1 MQKAVQYAGLIV
13 ALWCLVLSASGSPS
27 GLAAQP
33 PNDGVEILSLA
44 TEKCLDVADAS
55 VASGASVNQVRCHGN
70 ANQRWRAFPSNV
82 PGYVSFSSQNSSL
95 CLDVRLGGP
104 ADGTLQQFTCHKGDN
119 QLFRLEPVGDTT
131 GGVRIVARHSGKCL
145 DVPGGQTVDGL
156 AIQQWDCHN
165 GSNQRW
171 LYAEPGRHRYHLIVG
186 AITRLDFI
194 LREGRVYVFDM
205 RGFPAGGA
213 PVLHLWSDQ
222 RGHVAFN
229 TGPVSP
235 EVSRIS
241 YTVPAGH
248 TDVYRMFALARPGSA
263 PGTGTVT
270 VFQDNVLFQ
279 TRTNAPFGGAVV
291 NPLSSSLAERH
302 RYETTLVPGGITDS
316 YLLAFDRNG
325 HMLGHDDDGG
335 VGRAAALTGLYDVA
349 TLVVGAIDGTGAVA
363 LHVND
368 AFRDR
373 DGDGLGY
380 GLERELGTC
389 DVRGSRA
396 LCREIH
402 NLQDTDRD
410 GLTDAAEAIGIDG
423 AQPMHLQRWGA
434 IPVRKD
440 VFIEIDYTSC
450 YPRMPL
456 TEADAEA
463 IRDYFAVGPAA
474 DVRNPNGLGGVAV
487 HLDVGFE
494 PSKAANRTL
503 FGNWGGSNLIPKDHP
518 DKPSFRRPER
528 RNVFF
533 HGILHTGGQ
542 GIGSDGF
549 GFSLRNTT
557 GTCEDGITPVA
568 GDARNNVRTL
578 VHELGHALNLEHE
591 GGSGANPLGL
601 NCSVIYPSI
610 MNYADGTWG
619 QIGFAIGDEYPQV
632 KLNPARLCEA
642 DGLGGGDG
650 AHLRKFGLSTESAA
664 VDWNRDGVIQ
674 SCDRPVRARVNWFAP
689 SGCGTQVMGVHGQD
703 DGTLVRG
710 GSPSL
715 ARLGNYLYL
724 FYVDETGALK
734 YVRGKQGPQWPT
746 SGCPHGFAGRGNAPC
761 TDWSAPTDTP
771 ETAPINT
778 VRAIGVGGRMYVTY
792 TDTRSDAIHVLI
804 AEGAR
809 DDGHLIFW
817 TPKRTI
823 PESRAAAAPALSVLY
838 EQGFQGRVSRLLVA
852 LWPNSQTSRLEG
864 AHIDLAN
871 LPTAFLRRAAQQ
883 DGSGNPIL
891 TNGAPVTLAFWG
903 RDEGRNVANNQTWLA
918 LADSASLI
926 SIYRYDPAT
935 TRWRDMTASVFP
947 IRPSGEVDVRMGFAY
962 RPLVDGKGK
971 PLDPLKGEFTLAYG
985 ARTEGGVGSI
995 WISDVVDPARPPDQA
1010 LRFPFSLAGRIGHPW
1025 YGVDLGYRGGVD
1037 FFSDPGF
1044 PYLKGA
1050 IARPDGRISF
1060 LAYADGIFDLDF
1072 RTGSDFQV
1080 MERGICLRL
1089 RDRDEPFCGP
1099 PNVFGY

>member
-1 MQKAVQYAGLIV
+1 MR
-13 ALWCLVLSASGSPS
+13 STASGVGLTMAMSWLAFSVSSLAPS
-27 GLAAQP
+27 VVAQP
-33 PNDGVEILSLA
+33 QGGGVEILSVA

-55 VASGASVNQVRCHGN
+55 TASGASVNQVRCHGN
-70 ANQRWRAFPSNV
+70 ANQRWIASPASV
-82 PGYVSFSSQNSSL
+82 PGYVSFSSQNSRL

-104 ADGTLQQFTCHKGDN
+104 ADGTLQQFTCHYGDN
-119 QLFRLEPVGDTT
+119 QLFRLEPIDGAS
-131 GGVRIVARHSGKCL
+131 GAVRIVARHSGKCL
-145 DVPGGQTVDGL
+145 DVPGGQAVAGL
-156 AIQQWDCHN
+156 AIQQWDCHT

-171 LYAEPGRHRYHLIVG
+171 LYAEPGRYRYQLIVG
-186 AITRLDFI
+186 PITRLDFI
-194 LREGRVYVFDM
+194 LREGRAYLFEM
-205 RGFPAGGA
+205 RDIPAGGA
-213 PVLHLWSDQ
+213 PVLHLWSDEW
-222 RGHVAFN
+222 GHVAFN
-229 TGPVSP
+229 TGPAGPGLS
-235 EVSRIS
+235 SIS
-241 YTVPAGH
+241 YTVPAGKGGVH
-248 TDVYRMFALARPGSA
+248 RLFAFARPGTA
-263 PGTGTVT
+263 PGAGTLT
-270 VFQDNVLFQ
+270 VLQDGALYQ
-279 TRTNAPFGGAVV
+279 TRQNAPFGGAVV
-291 NPLSSSLAERH
+291 NPLSSTLLQRY

-325 HMLGHDDDGG
+325 RMIGHDDDGG
-335 VGRAAALTGLYDVA
+335 IGRAAALSGLIDVA

-363 LHVND
+363 LYVND

-396 LCREIH
+396 LCREVH

-410 GLTDAAEAIGIDG
+410 GLTDAAEAMGIDG
-423 AQPMHLQRWGA
+423 AQPMLLPRWGA
-434 IPVRKD
+434 IAVRKD
-440 VFIEIDYTSC
+440 VFVEIDYTSR
-450 YPRMPL
+450 YARMPI

-463 IRDYFAVGPAA
+463 IRDYFSVGPAA
-474 DVRNPNGLGGVAV
+474 DVRNPNGTGGIAI
-487 HLDVGFE
+487 HLDVGFDPRN
-494 PSKAANRTL
+494 PSNRTL
-503 FGNWGGSNLIPKDHP
+503 FGNWGGSNLIPQDHP

-549 GFSLRNTT
+549 GFSLLNTT
-557 GTCEDGITPVA
+557 GNCQSGITAVP
-568 GDARNNVRTL
+568 GNARKNVQVF

-591 GGSGANPLGL
+591 GGSGASPLGL

-610 MNYADGTWG
+610 MNYAAGTWG
-619 QIGFAIGDEYPQV
+619 PVGFAMGDEYPGLT
-632 KLNPARLCEA
+632 LNPARLCEA
-642 DGLGGGDG
+642 DGLGSGDL
-650 AHLRKFGLSTESAA
+650 AHLSKFGLSTQGSAI
-664 VDWNRDGVIQ
+664 DWNGDGVIQ

-689 SGCGTQVMGVHGQD
+689 SGCGTHVQGIHGQD
-703 DGTLVRG
+703 DGTLARG

-715 ARLGNYLYL
+715 ARLGSYLYL
-724 FYVDETGALK
+724 FYVDETGGLK
-734 YVRGKQGPQWPT
+734 YVRGKQGTQWPT
-746 SGCPHGFAGRGNAPC
+746 SGCPHGFAGRGDAPC
-761 TDWSAPTDTP
+761 TDWSSPTDTP

-778 VRAIGVGGRMYVTY
+778 VRAIGVDGRMYVTY
-792 TDTRSDAIHVLI
+792 TDTRSDAISALI

-817 TPKRTI
+817 RPKQTI
-823 PESRAAAAPALSVLY
+823 PGSRATAAPALGVLY

-852 LWPNSQTSRLEG
+852 LWPNSQTYRLEG
-864 AHIDLAN
+864 AHVDLART
-871 LPTAFLRRAAQQ
+871 PTALLRRAAQQ
-883 DGSGNPIL
+883 DGSGGPIV

-903 RDEGRNVANNQTWLA
+903 RDDGRSVATNQTWLA
-918 LADSASLI
+918 LADSASRI
-926 SIYRYDPAT
+926 SIYRYDPAA

-947 IRPSGEVDVRMGFAY
+947 VRPSGEVDVRIGFAY
-962 RPLVDGKGK
+962 RPLVDADGK

-985 ARTEGGVGSI
+985 ARNEGGVGSI
-995 WISDVVDPARPPDQA
+995 WISDVVEPTRPPDQA
-1010 LRFPFSLAGRIGHPW
+1010 LSFPQSLAGRVGHPW

-1037 FFSDPGF
+1037 LFSDPGL

-1060 LAYADGIFDLDF
+1060 LAYADGVFDRAF

-1089 RDRDEPFCGP
+1089 HDRDDQFCGP